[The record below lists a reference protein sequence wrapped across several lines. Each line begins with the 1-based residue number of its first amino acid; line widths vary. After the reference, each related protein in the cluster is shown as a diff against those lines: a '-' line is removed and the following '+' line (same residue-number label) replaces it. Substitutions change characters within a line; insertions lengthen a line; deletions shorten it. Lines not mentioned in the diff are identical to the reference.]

1 MMTRGEESL
10 DKLRFLIQSRV
21 VDDDLYDQLMAMDS
35 SARINE
41 LTAIWDTGGEHK
53 NIKIKVKFTY
63 LEAAGDGVSSV
74 SSNATHH
81 SLQARLRIIGA
92 VFGRV
97 DVTEQVAQ
105 HIIVDPLKGDRID
118 NLPVNSTTFSSAR

>member
-1 MMTRGEESL
+1 MPRGEESL

-21 VDDDLYDQLMAMDS
+21 IDDDQYDRLMMMDPS
-35 SARINE
+35 TRINE
-41 LTAIWDTGGEHK
+41 LTAIWNTEEEHK

-63 LEAAGDGVSSV
+63 LEGAGDGVSSV

-97 DVTEQVAQ
+97 DLTEQVAQ
-105 HIIVDPLKGDRID
+105 HIIVDPTTGDRIE
-118 NLPVNSTTFSSAR
+118 NLPVNGTTFSSAR